1 MKMCF
6 LRSLRLPGSILRRFA
21 ELAEAAPYRLA
32 SKGLAV
38 ALGAAF
44 FFGAPPGPSLAGEAA
59 AWQGLRSGG
68 HVALI
73 RHALA
78 PGTGD
83 PAAFALDDCSTQR
96 NLSDSGRGQ
105 AARIGARFR
114 QESIE
119 SARVLSSQW
128 CRCLETAELLGLG
141 PVEGLPILNSFY
153 ERREN
158 QTPQTRALEDWI
170 AEQDLGQPVVLVTH
184 QVNITALTGVFPT
197 SGEMVVIRRTE
208 DGGTV
213 VVGSIETD

>member
-1 MKMCF
+1 MAGW
-6 LRSLRLPGSILRRFA
+6 RPGRNPLHATALALVLLFCGPHDGSAA
-21 ELAEAAPYRLA
+21 EDEALWR
-32 SKGLAV
+32 
-38 ALGAAF
+38 ALG
-44 FFGAPPGPSLAGEAA
+44 
-59 AWQGLRSGG
+59 SGG
-68 HVALI
+68 HVALL
-73 RHALA
+73 RHAIA

-83 PAAFALDDCSTQR
+83 PPDFAIGDCSTQR